1 MFMHKNALKFE
12 GGCLMYGLKYLL
24 DNAKFLSA
32 QCIMQK
38 HTHIH
43 KLTQTYIVTHINP
56 QN

>member
-1 MFMHKNALKFE
+1 MHKNALKFE